1 MENEKARKYDVLAK
15 EMSAM
20 HNCKSRIIPYV
31 MTWDGIVTRFHSK
44 YSKEIGLTT
53 KIETYI
59 QYIVLKKTLESISF
73 EYRRADNSGTQD
85 IIEML
90 VETKEGG
97 TEAPEVNAKVET
109 DTAK

>member
-1 MENEKARKYDVLAK
+1 MINLVAIICVLSHFKLQKVENEKARKYDVLAK

-31 MTWDGIVTRFHSK
+31 MTWNGIVTRFHSK

-59 QYIVLKKTLESISF
+59 QY
-73 EYRRADNSGTQD
+73 N
-85 IIEML
+85 
-90 VETKEGG
+90 
-97 TEAPEVNAKVET
+97 
-109 DTAK
+109 